1 MNKSILS
8 FEKERILVSCSPK
21 DEATIPQPILAKC
34 VRIETIPY
42 SNGSFV
48 ASPLSEFDIHEL
60 NQGLYE
66 FLWSYIQL
74 NWPLYW
80 YDSNPENESY
90 NPIPQGW
97 VYLESVDT
105 EVDTFF
111 EKVEGGY
118 NSASLYTLSARI
130 VFYENKNFPA
140 SSPSGV

>member
-8 FEKERILVSCSPK
+8 FEKERILVSCAPK
-21 DEATIPQPILAKC
+21 DESTIPQPILAKC

-42 SNGSFV
+42 SNGDFV
-48 ASPLSEFDIHEL
+48 ASPLSELDVYQM
-60 NQGLYE
+60 NNDLYG

-74 NWPLYW
+74 NWPSYW
-80 YDSNPENESY
+80 YDPDSLSLLY
-90 NPIPQGW
+90 NPNPQGW

-130 VFYENKNFPA
+130 VFYENNNIPA